1 MVGKATRTAWFKNS
15 NRPQALA
22 NLTRWMGN
30 TAFAR
35 EVSWRIVDIK
45 RAPDEWHDAPV
56 LLATG
61 SKPPAFGADDLDK
74 LRTYVDQGGTIF
86 SVTEGGGD
94 DFEKGMRATYAKLF
108 PEQELNE
115 APLTHDLYRMQE
127 DLTRS
132 SVRFHIISKGD
143 RLLAIHVAKDLLRPW
158 QTNQATGEKPA
169 FGAALNVYLYVTDQ
183 ARAQNPAIK

>member
-1 MVGKATRTAWFKNS
+1 
-15 NRPQALA
+15 
-22 NLTRWMGN
+22 MGN

-94 DFEKGMRATYAKLF
+94 EFEKGMRATYAKLF

-115 APLTHDLYRMQE
+115 APLTHDPYRMQE

-183 ARAQNPAIK
+183 ARAQNPAII